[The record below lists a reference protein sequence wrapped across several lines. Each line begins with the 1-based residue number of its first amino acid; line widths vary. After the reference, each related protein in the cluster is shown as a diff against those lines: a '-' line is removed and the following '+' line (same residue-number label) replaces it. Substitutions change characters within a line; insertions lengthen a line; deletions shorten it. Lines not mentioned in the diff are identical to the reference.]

1 MGLRLNVDL
10 DTNRG
15 QTNEAYIL
23 LESVR
28 FNRVNTRVEF
38 TTSLWLN
45 KESALAFQKKYI
57 DSPLGSSEGMLQRE
71 VIYYKD
77 SKDTKGT
84 EITLDNY
91 FMADIARD
99 EEIITPVY
107 DKKEVIKKVPFI
119 TFDEEGEEVVK
130 EKEITKLEKVQVGE
144 NKEIKKVFD
153 ISLVH
158 NIFEFTYSELRKQ
171 LSEHFPIEKLEIV

>member
-1 MGLRLNVDL
+1 
-10 DTNRG
+10 
-15 QTNEAYIL
+15 
-23 LESVR
+23 
-28 FNRVNTRVEF
+28 
-38 TTSLWLN
+38 
-45 KESALAFQKKYI
+45 
-57 DSPLGSSEGMLQRE
+57 MLQRE

>member
-1 MGLRLNVDL
+1 MGLRINVDL

-15 QTNEAYIL
+15 QTNEAYVL
-23 LESVR
+23 LESIR

-45 KESALAFQKKYI
+45 REAALAFQKKYI

-71 VIYYKD
+71 VIYYKN

-84 EITLDNY
+84 EITLNNY
-91 FMADIARD
+91 FLVDIAR
-99 EEIITPVY
+99 EEEVITPVY
-107 DKKEVIKKVPFI
+107 DEKKVVKKVPFI
-119 TFDEEGEEVVK
+119 SFDEEGEEIVK
-130 EKEITKLEKVQVGE
+130 EKEITKLEKVKVGE

-158 NIFEFTYSELRKQ
+158 NIFEFTYNELRKK

>member
-45 KESALAFQKKYI
+45 RDAALAFQKKYI
-57 DSPLGSSEGMLQRE
+57 DSPLGSSEGMIQRE
-71 VIYYKD
+71 VIYYKN

-91 FMADIARD
+91 FIVDIAR
-99 EEIITPVY
+99 EEEVITPVY
-107 DKKEVIKKVPFI
+107 DKKEVVKKVPFI
-119 TFDEEGEEVVK
+119 TFDDEGEEIVQ
-130 EKEITKLEKVQVGE
+130 EKEITKLERVKVGE

-158 NIFEFTYSELRKQ
+158 NIFEFTYGELRKK